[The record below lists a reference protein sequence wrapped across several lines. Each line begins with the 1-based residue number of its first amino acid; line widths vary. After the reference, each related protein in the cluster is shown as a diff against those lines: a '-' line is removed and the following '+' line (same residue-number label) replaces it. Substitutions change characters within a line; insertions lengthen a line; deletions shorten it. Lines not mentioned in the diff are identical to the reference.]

1 MMPHTLEPIGYIRSP
16 YQQKFSVPRQPSLVT
31 ATTSSVEFI
40 APFNH
45 VEMLDEIEQFSH
57 FWLIFAFH
65 QNIKAGWK
73 PKVRPPRLGGNKKVG
88 VLASRSSFRP
98 NHLGLSL
105 MELSRVERNP
115 RQPILHF
122 KGGDLVN
129 GTPIYDIK
137 PYLPYADSVSE
148 ARAGYAQSSPQTQ
161 VAITWSGQARDQATK
176 LKLSEQQY
184 SVINQVLAQDPR
196 PAYKQ
201 QQQDDREY
209 GVALYQ
215 FNIRWR
221 VCLNPQNLPYIEI
234 VSISHAA

>member
-1 MMPHTLEPIGYIRSP
+1 MQHTLEPIGYIRSP

-31 ATTSSVEFI
+31 ATSSSVVFV
-40 APFNH
+40 APFSQ
-45 VEMLDEIEQFSH
+45 VDMLDEIEQFSH

-65 QNIKAGWK
+65 QNIEAGWK
-73 PKVRPPRLGGNKKVG
+73 TKVRPPRLGGNKKVG

-105 MELSRVERNP
+105 MELAQVERNP
-115 RQPILHF
+115 NQPILHF

-129 GTPIYDIK
+129 GTPVYDIK
-137 PYLPYADSVSE
+137 PYLPYADSVSH
-148 ARAGYAQSSPQTQ
+148 ASAGYAQTAPQPQLT
-161 VAITWSGQARDQATK
+161 VSWSESACKQAVE
-176 LKLSEQQY
+176 LKLNDEQY
-184 SVINQVLAQDPR
+184 AVINQVLAQDPR

-201 QQQDDREY
+201 LQQDNKEY

-221 VCLNPQNLPYIEI
+221 VHLNQQQAPYIEI
-234 VSISHAA
+234 VSISHAT